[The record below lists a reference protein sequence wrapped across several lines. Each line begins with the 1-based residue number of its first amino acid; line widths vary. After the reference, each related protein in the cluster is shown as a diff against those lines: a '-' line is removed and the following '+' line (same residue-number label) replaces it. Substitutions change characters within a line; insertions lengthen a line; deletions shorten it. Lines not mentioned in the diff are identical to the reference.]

1 MLKYEPLSN
10 FAFDFN
16 LRRYV
21 VAELE
26 KLGQKFRVALRV
38 AKVRHELHSTPLIF
52 TSQPKIWYAT
62 W

>member
-38 AKVRHELHSTPLIF
+38 AKVRH
-52 TSQPKIWYAT
+52 
-62 W
+62 